1 MDESSTVRENLLT
14 FCVAVETK
22 ENTINKSAR
31 TNVRLGW
38 GHKALILKI
47 QLLFSK
53 TRWKR

>member
-38 GHKALILKI
+38 GHKALILEI
-47 QLLFSK
+47 QLLY
-53 TRWKR
+53 